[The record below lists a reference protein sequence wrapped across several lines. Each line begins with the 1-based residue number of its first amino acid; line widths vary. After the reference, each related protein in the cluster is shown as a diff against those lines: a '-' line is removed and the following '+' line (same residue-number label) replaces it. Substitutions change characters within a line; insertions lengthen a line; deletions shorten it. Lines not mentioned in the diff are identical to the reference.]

1 MVDSLNL
8 DLQPRHM
15 DGFKLYNSKTRTKEL
30 FIPLDEGKATMYVCG
45 ITPYDVGHLGHA
57 LVYSVQDT
65 LHRWLDFSGYEVT
78 HIQNITDIDDDM
90 IRKSVE
96 LDISIADLT
105 EKNHSIYLEE
115 MDALNVMRPDKFP
128 LVSDYIQDIVQS
140 IIILEQQGFAY
151 NVDGYVFFNT
161 SNTRSFG
168 ILSGYS
174 FDKLSTMPRTDTM
187 PDEPEHLKVN
197 SSDFLL
203 WQPSQH
209 PEAMYDSPWGKGRPG
224 WHIECSVMA
233 RSNIG
238 DQIDIHGG
246 GKDLAYPHH
255 DSEIVQTESLTGA
268 KPAVSYWVHNGT
280 MQLNGEKMSKSLG
293 NLVKVH
299 ELLNDGFTGNA
310 IRLSLLM
317 EHYRDD
323 RDFSK
328 DQLSQAHSD
337 IKLFKN
343 AVKKNHTESKG
354 LIKLQSLRN
363 VFMDAMDDDL
373 NTPLAIDALRDIS
386 TLIVADEISSK
397 MGASAILEMSQVLG
411 LDLTN

>member
-1 MVDSLNL
+1 MGDSLNF
-8 DLQPRHM
+8 DLKPRYL
-15 DGFKLYNSKTRTKEL
+15 DGFRLYNSKSRTKEL
-30 FIPLDEGKATMYVCG
+30 FVPLQEGKATMYVCG

-65 LHRWLDFSGYEVT
+65 LHRWLDFLGYQVN

-96 LDISIADLT
+96 LDISIAELT
-105 EKNHSIYLEE
+105 QKNHSIYLEE

-128 LVSDYIQDIVQS
+128 LVSEYIQEIIES
-140 IIILEQQGFAY
+140 ITILEMKDFAY
-151 NVDGYVFFNT
+151 NVNGYVFFNT
-161 SNTRSFG
+161 LATRSFG
-168 ILSGYS
+168 VLSGYS

-187 PDEPEHLKVN
+187 PNEPEHLKLN

-203 WQPSQH
+203 WQPSEH
-209 PEAMYDSPWGKGRPG
+209 PEAMYESPWGSGRPG

-255 DSEIVQTESLTGA
+255 DSEIVQTEALTGTQ
-268 KPAVSYWVHNGT
+268 PGVSYWVHNGT
-280 MQLNGEKMSKSLG
+280 MQLNDAKMSKSLG

-299 ELLNDGFTGNA
+299 ELLNDGFSGNA

-317 EHYRDD
+317 EHYRED
-323 RDFSK
+323 RNFTE
-328 DQLSQAHSD
+328 DQLNQAQLD
-337 IKLFKN
+337 IKLLDQ
-343 AVKKNHTESKG
+343 AIKKNNTGSRD
-354 LIKLQSLRN
+354 IMKLQPLRN
-363 VFMDAMDDDL
+363 IFMDAMDDDL
-373 NTPLAIDALRDIS
+373 NTPLAINALKGLAIG
-386 TLIVADEISSK
+386 IIADEIPSK
-397 MGASAILEMSQVLG
+397 IGVPVILEMSQVLG
-411 LDLTN
+411 LDLIN

>member
-1 MVDSLNL
+1 MVDSLNS
-8 DLQPRHM
+8 DLKPRYL
-15 DGFKLYNSKTRTKEL
+15 DGFRLYNSKTRTKEL
-30 FIPLDEGKATMYVCG
+30 FVPLHEGKATMYVCG

-65 LHRWLDFSGYEVT
+65 LHRWLDFLGYQVN

-96 LDISIADLT
+96 LDISIAELT
-105 EKNHSIYLEE
+105 QKNHSIYLEE

-128 LVSDYIQDIVQS
+128 LVSEYIQEIIES
-140 IIILEQQGFAY
+140 IIILEVKGFAY

-161 SNTRSFG
+161 LATRSFG
-168 ILSGYS
+168 VLSGYS

-187 PDEPEHLKVN
+187 PDEPEHLKLN

-203 WQPSQH
+203 WQPSEH
-209 PEAMYDSPWGKGRPG
+209 PEAMYGSPWGNGRPG

-255 DSEIVQTESLTGA
+255 DSEIVQTESLTDIQ
-268 KPAVSYWVHNGT
+268 PSVSYWVHNGT

-299 ELLNDGFTGNA
+299 ELLNSGFSGNA
-310 IRLSLLM
+310 IRLCLLM
-317 EHYRDD
+317 EHYRED
-323 RDFSK
+323 RNFTEDHL
-328 DQLSQAHSD
+328 DQAQLD
-337 IKLFKN
+337 IKLLDQ
-343 AVKKNHTESKG
+343 AIKKNNTGGSD
-354 LIKLQSLRN
+354 IMKLQPLRN
-363 VFMDAMDDDL
+363 IFMDAMDDDL
-373 NTPLAIDALRDIS
+373 NTPIAINALKGLATGII
-386 TLIVADEISSK
+386 ADEIPSK
-397 MGASAILEMSQVLG
+397 IGVSVILEMSQVLG
-411 LDLTN
+411 LDLIN

>member
-1 MVDSLNL
+1 
-8 DLQPRHM
+8 M
-15 DGFKLYNSKTRTKEL
+15 DGFRLYNSKSRTKEL
-30 FIPLDEGKATMYVCG
+30 FSPLNKGRATMYVCG

-65 LHRWLDFSGYEVT
+65 LHRWLEFSGYEVT

-96 LDISIADLT
+96 LDISISDLT
-105 EKNHSIYLEE
+105 EQNHSIYLDE
-115 MDALNVMRPDKFP
+115 MDALNVMRPDQFP
-128 LVSDYIQDIVQS
+128 LVSDYIQEIIES
-140 IIILEQQGFAY
+140 IIVLEKQGFAY
-151 NVDGYVFFNT
+151 YVDGYVFFNT

-168 ILSGYS
+168 VLSGYS

-203 WQPSQH
+203 WQPSEH
-209 PEAMYDSPWGKGRPG
+209 SEAMYESPWGNGRPG

-233 RSNIG
+233 RSNLG
-238 DQIDIHGG
+238 DQFDIHGG

-255 DSEIVQTESLTGA
+255 DSEIVQTESLTGVQ
-268 KPAVSYWVHNGT
+268 PSVSYWVHNGT
-280 MQLNGEKMSKSLG
+280 MQLKGEKMSKSLG

-299 ELLNDGFTGNA
+299 ELLNDGFSGNA

-317 EHYRDD
+317 EHYRVD
-323 RDFSK
+323 RNFSE
-328 DQLSQAHSD
+328 DYLNQAQND
-337 IKLFKN
+337 IELFKN
-343 AVKKNHTESKG
+343 AIKNNNSGGSNIT
-354 LIKLQSLRN
+354 KLQPLRN

-373 NTPLAIDALRDIS
+373 NTPLAIDTLRDLAV
-386 TLIVADEISSK
+386 LIVEDQIPSQIGVPAL
-397 MGASAILEMSQVLG
+397 LEMTQVLG
-411 LDLTN
+411 IDLN